1 MTLEFLRKTSEI
13 YSNIKFHE
21 NLSSGIQVVPR
32 RQTNGQT
39 DMLKLILAFH
49 SLLNAPIF
57 ELNLLLNGIPYKK
70 FQQNRKLLI
79 I

>member
-21 NLSSGIQVVPR
+21 NPSSGIKVFPCI
-32 RQTNGQT
+32 QTDGQT

-49 SLLNAPIF
+49 NLVNAPVF
-57 ELNLLLNGIPYKK
+57 
-70 FQQNRKLLI
+70 
-79 I
+79 